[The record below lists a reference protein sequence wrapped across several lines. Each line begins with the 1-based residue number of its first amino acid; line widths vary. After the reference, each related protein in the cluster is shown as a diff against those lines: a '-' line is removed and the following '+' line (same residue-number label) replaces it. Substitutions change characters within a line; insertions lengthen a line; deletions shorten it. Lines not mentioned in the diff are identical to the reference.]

1 MKVPVKKASKKP
13 KGSKSQK
20 SDEKIVR
27 CPFCQ
32 STETELYSLFGSM
45 LSTSQYYCVNCRV
58 VFEQIKW
65 ERY

>member
-1 MKVPVKKASKKP
+1 MKKTGDKAKATTVKKAE
-13 KGSKSQK
+13 
-20 SDEKIVR
+20 EKAVR

-65 ERY
+65 ER